1 MNGSQWLPW
10 TVSKLSHKHWHGFW
24 CFIRVGKWPYTVH
37 GCHYKV
43 VDSGWFQSIMAH
55 DNRWPDPTT
64 VSGDIRSLRVSERL
78 KSSNRVSTSSCLN
91 CNVLESVHTFLVY
104 YLPDCM
110 TEREIHQT
118 ARMLWP
124 RPTHHQSV
132 RYRAGDTCSARS
144 NIWANTARQTDPQP
158 CTSAFV
164 KMITHTQ
171 IHTYTALKEIC
182 PSLLG
187 SVCSRKCQ
195 YFHNLYPCLH
205 SPCPK
210 VFCQRS
216 QCISNWTDMI
226 FFFPKLHKLY
236 LNIRGEKPVLRRGD
250 AVRR

>member
-1 MNGSQWLPW
+1 MILNGSQWLPW
-10 TVSKLSHKHWHGFW
+10 TVSKLS
-24 CFIRVGKWPYTVH
+24 
-37 GCHYKV
+37 YKLIKTLAWSLMFHQSWKV
-43 VDSGWFQSIMAH
+43 ASYCSWMSLQSCWQWLISFHFSSIMAH
-55 DNRWPDPTT
+55 DNRWPDHTT
-64 VSGDIRSLRVSERL
+64 VSGDIRWLRVSERL

-164 KMITHTQ
+164 KMITHKYTHTRLWKKYVLLSWALFALRNVNISTIFTPASILPVRRFSVKDLNASQ
-171 IHTYTALKEIC
+171 IELTW
-182 PSLLG
+182 
-187 SVCSRKCQ
+187 
-195 YFHNLYPCLH
+195 F
-205 SPCPK
+205 
-210 VFCQRS
+210 F
-216 QCISNWTDMI
+216 
-226 FFFPKLHKLY
+226 FFFPSY
-236 LNIRGEKPVLRRGD
+236 TNSI
-250 AVRR
+250 